1 MQKWKEPKKTKS
13 VRFPQGAV
21 YLEKRGEERGTFW
34 FRPESENS
42 ETLSDEEILLLAD
55 TGMKYLISDERGK
68 EGDLI
73 GWAAQYNE
81 KRQGKT
87 SC

>member
-1 MQKWKEPKKTKS
+1 
-13 VRFPQGAV
+13 
-21 YLEKRGEERGTFW
+21 
-34 FRPESENS
+34 
-42 ETLSDEEILLLAD
+42 
-55 TGMKYLISDERGK
+55 MKYLISDERGK